1 MGMYMKSLLEDRN
14 TQRKVD
20 QILATNVMQQ
30 IHHVTR
36 ERRGQAYGK
45 FKGFRGCTIWLTGLS
60 GAGKTSISFQLESYL
75 VSQGI
80 PAYSIDGDNVRRG
93 LNRNLG
99 FSKEDREENVRRAAE
114 VAKLFADCGIITICS
129 FVSPFEADRKL
140 ARRIHED
147 FNLKFFEI
155 FVKASV
161 ETCEARDV
169 KGLYEKARKGVI
181 KSFTGIG
188 QEYEVPKDADLV
200 VNTEVNS
207 LEAST
212 NMVIELLRR
221 EAILPEIRIA
231 VEELFVEK
239 EKLEETRREAE
250 NLPSIEIADIDLQWV
265 QVLAE
270 GWATPLK
277 GFMRE
282 DQYLQCQHFKVIEQD
297 GNIINQSIPIV
308 LPVSTAQKERYAN
321 EPAVTLKYQGR
332 AIAILKR
339 PEFFPHR
346 KEERCCRQFGTND
359 PGHPYIK
366 MIHESGDW
374 LVGGELE
381 VLERIRWNDGLD
393 KYRLTPNEIRKKC
406 RELGADAVFAFQLR
420 NPIHNGHALLMQDT
434 RKYLVE
440 ERGFKKPVLLL
451 HPLGG
456 WTKEDDVPLPIR
468 INQHQS
474 LLEEGVLHK
483 DTILAIFPSPMLY
496 AGPTEVQWHAKTR
509 MMAGANFYIV
519 GRDPAG
525 LPHPDK
531 SKTPDG
537 NLYDGTHGSRVLPM
551 APGLQDLEIIP
562 FRVAAYDNK
571 ARKMAFFEEERSE
584 DFDFISG
591 TKMRNLAKSGE
602 KPPEGFMTPKAW
614 QIVADYYK
622 NELNNGF

>member
-1 MGMYMKSLLEDRN
+1 MGIYTKSSMENRN
-14 TQRKVD
+14 TQKNNRV
-20 QILATNVMQQ
+20 LATNVIKQ
-30 IHHVTR
+30 IHHVSR
-36 ERRGQAYGK
+36 ERRGEACGK
-45 FKGFRGCTIWLTGLS
+45 FKEFRGCTIWLTGLS
-60 GAGKTSISFQLESYL
+60 GAGKTSISFELENYL
-75 VSQGI
+75 VSQGL
-80 PAYSIDGDNVRRG
+80 PAYSLDGDNLRHG

-114 VAKLFADCGIITICS
+114 VAKLFSDCGVITICS

-140 ARRIHED
+140 ARKIHED

-169 KGLYEKARKGVI
+169 KGLYEKARKGMI

-188 QEYEVPKDADLV
+188 QEYETPKTPDLIV
-200 VNTEVNS
+200 DTELHN
-207 LEAST
+207 LQTST
-212 NMVIELLRR
+212 RMVIELLRTQG
-221 EAILPEIRIA
+221 ILPKTREQ
-231 VEELFVEK
+231 VQELFVE
-239 EKLEETRREAE
+239 ERRIEEARKEAE
-250 NLPSIEIADIDLQWV
+250 NLPSIHITKIDLQWV

-270 GWATPLK
+270 GWAAPLT

-282 DQYLQCQHFKVIEQD
+282 YQYLQCQHFKTIEQNGD
-297 GNIINQSIPIV
+297 VINQSIPIV
-308 LPVSTAQKERYAN
+308 LPVSTEQKESYTAA
-321 EPAVTLKYQGR
+321 PALTLKYKDR
-332 AIAILKR
+332 DIAILRR
-339 PEFFPHR
+339 PEFFAHR
-346 KEERCCRQFGTND
+346 KEERCSREFGTND
-359 PGHPYIK
+359 LGHPYVR

-406 RELGADAVFAFQLR
+406 REMEADAVFAFQLR

-434 RKYLVE
+434 RRYLVE
-440 ERGFKKPVLLL
+440 ERGCKKPVLLL

-456 WTKEDDVPLPIR
+456 WTKEDDVPLSVR

-474 LLEEGVLHK
+474 VLEEGVLHE

-496 AGPTEVQWHAKTR
+496 AGPTEVQWHAKGR
-509 MMAGANFYIV
+509 MMAGANFFIV

-537 NLYDGTHGSRVLPM
+537 NLYDGTHGSRVLSM
-551 APGLQDLEIIP
+551 APGLQNLEIIP
-562 FRVAAYDNK
+562 FRMAAYDNRK
-571 ARKMAFFEEERSE
+571 RKMAFFEPERSQ
-584 DFDFISG
+584 DFVFISG

-602 KPPEGFMTPKAW
+602 NPPEGFMAPKAW
-614 QIVADYYK
+614 QIVSDYYQKQLK
-622 NELNNGF
+622 N